1 MIWYTEKQL
10 ETAWK
15 IYFKVCNSN
24 MITPLTIDE
33 FRPIYEHICA
43 QAMGRYG
50 GRVAIKFK
58 KFISKEK
65 EKDICKMCGDIKSKC
80 TGYKCWIR

>member
-15 IYFKVCNSN
+15 TYFNVCNNN

-43 QAMGRYG
+43 QAMGHDT
-50 GRVAIKFK
+50 
-58 KFISKEK
+58 E
-65 EKDICKMCGDIKSKC
+65 EE
-80 TGYKCWIR
+80 WQ